1 MSNFSYI
8 RFDTSLIFNDLLY
21 ISKMLEFKLT
31 FAKYNNGMILPP
43 LFCNKWFYYTTKLS
57 TRTER
62 TFVSILIWH
71 TKITAMD

>member
-1 MSNFSYI
+1 
-8 RFDTSLIFNDLLY
+8 
-21 ISKMLEFKLT
+21 MLEFKLT